1 MSMPRPHAV
10 LIVED
15 EGLISIMLED
25 LVREMGARAI
35 DVFSSAAEALAAL
48 AHRTYDCAI
57 LDVVVRDGTSMPVAD
72 ALAERGIPFLFS
84 SGVGPEELDPRHRD
98 KRLIAKPFEDGLVK
112 SHLMEILGPG
122 HPGCAPA

>member
-1 MSMPRPHAV
+1 MSMPRPDAV

-15 EGLISIMLED
+15 EGLISIMLEE

-35 DVFSSAAEALAAL
+35 DVFSSNADALAAL
-48 AHRTYDCAI
+48 ASRTYDCAI

-84 SGVGPEELDPRHRD
+84 SGVGPEALEPRHRGR
-98 KRLIAKPFEDGLVK
+98 RLISKPFEDGLVK
-112 SHLMEILGPG
+112 TQLVEIMNCGRSRY
-122 HPGCAPA
+122 APA